1 MSDFSQA
8 VREKAAAMVN
18 AQESHL
24 GWRADEIAQG
34 CVGRAL
40 CQAVQD
46 GALHLDPV
54 ELDKARWEEAEKI
67 TPASYGALALI
78 YRRLVRDR
86 WTPPE
91 PVDPVKQVAR
101 EVAGQYKSHPDPR
114 IEAEAIA
121 TFAIRAWIERN
132 GQ

>member
-1 MSDFSQA
+1 MTDFPQA
-8 VREKAAAMVN
+8 VREEAARRAN
-18 AQESHL
+18 ATAQSDDYTAANIIALESH
-24 GWRADEIAQG
+24 
-34 CVGRAL
+34 RAL

-46 GALHLDPV
+46 GALHLDLV
-54 ELDKARWEEAEKI
+54 ELDRARWYEANR
-67 TPASYGALALI
+67 AADALSSVLSE
-78 YRRLVRDR
+78 YRRLVREG

-91 PVDPVKQVAR
+91 PVDPVVEVAR